1 MTAETVDIP
10 EAARIL
16 GVSEGRVRQLVADG
30 VLESRK
36 INPTRIP
43 LSAIVERMQ
52 AAPQS
57 GRPKK
62 VKKSNGNGRK

>member
-30 VLESRK
+30 ALESKK

-43 LSAIVERMQ
+43 LTAIVERMQ
-52 AAPQS
+52 SNPTS

-62 VKKSNGNGRK
+62 VKKSNNGRK